1 MGPPPFLCLLNLIPS
16 RSGRNDMRDTN
27 AYAGVQLDTEY
38 VCDLRLPFVMDRR
51 KFMKG
56 TQSRQRETVA
66 RKPPTPHTEQTIHG
80 RCIFW
85 FSSGRSESR
94 PRRWQTA

>member
-1 MGPPPFLCLLNLIPS
+1 
-16 RSGRNDMRDTN
+16 MRDTN

-56 TQSRQRETVA
+56 TQSRQRELLSAWCGNA
-66 RKPPTPHTEQTIHG
+66 RH
-80 RCIFW
+80 
-85 FSSGRSESR
+85 
-94 PRRWQTA
+94 